1 MVRRDWSGDDNCSVR
16 RLRRQAGRRP
26 SIGDSFGQRRR
37 KSDGGT
43 ESRRAEGRI
52 QRQGLQA
59 EKGDFYAPVK
69 TVQQPTAQ
77 ELKQAQEGDFHAAT
91 SSN

>member
-1 MVRRDWSGDDNCSVR
+1 MLGATAKE
-16 RLRRQAGRRP
+16 QAGRRP

-52 QRQGLQA
+52 QRQDLQA

-69 TVQQPTAQ
+69 TIVQQPTAQ
-77 ELKQAQEGDFHAAT
+77 ELKQAQEGDFYAPT